1 MEAALS
7 ASKVQVS
14 LFGKSWD
21 LNKICYKSGVPIIEN
36 VMIERMIDK
45 LFPCMIITPLD
56 CFWEGAKLQGGSAYL
71 PGMPDIQWMN
81 LDPVKLMEEL
91 SQFTSLE
98 GFKEML
104 DKAQV
109 GHAYMNRS
117 CLDPMDPDCPL
128 SAPNKD
134 KGESPDIA
142 RRLQGGCH
150 GFSRKFMH
158 WQEELILGGLVK
170 TSQDTLLSAEA
181 LQTMFLLMS
190 PKQLYE
196 HFKDD
201 YEIHDINW
209 NEEKATAILE
219 SWQRK
224 FVEVVHQSIP
234 ANSSQSLHA
243 FSTTTLNDIMK
254 SFSDVSVIR
263 VAGGYLLML
272 AYACVTMLRWDC
284 AKSQGAVG
292 LAGVLLVALSVAA
305 GLGLCSLLGLSFNAA
320 TTQVLPFLALGIG
333 VDDMFLLA
341 HSFTEAGCNIP
352 FKDRTGDCLRRSGT
366 SVALTSINNM
376 IAFFM
381 AALVPIPAL
390 RAFSLQA
397 AIVVVFNFAMVLL
410 IFPAIL
416 SLDLHR
422 REDKR
427 LDVLCCLYSPC
438 SDRVIHLSPH
448 ELSDAAEQPHTPTA
462 ATTHTHQ
469 YAAGSTITTSTQ
481 ITTTVQAFTQCDAA
495 GQHIVTILPPTS
507 QISTSPPSIIL
518 CPTSQAQRLQA
529 AFDADWQA
537 GRITAD
543 SYRNGTED
551 GALAYKLL
559 IQTGSKKEPFNYSQ
573 LTSRRLVDTE
583 GLVPAEVF
591 YIYLTVWVSNDPL
604 GYAASQANF
613 YPHPREW
620 IHDKY
625 DTTGENL
632 RIPAAEPLEFA
643 QFPFYLNGL
652 RQASDFVEA
661 IESVRA
667 ICDEFSRKGVFNYPN
682 GYPFLF
688 WEQYIGLR
696 HWFLLAISVVLACT
710 FLVCAI
716 LLLNPWTA
724 GIIVFILAMMTVELF
739 GIMGLIGIKLS
750 AIPVVILIASVGIG
764 VEFTVHIALGFL
776 TAIGNRNKRSAVA
789 LEHMFAPVV
798 DGAISTLLGVLMLA
812 GSEFDFIMRYF
823 FAVLVILTVLGMLNG
838 LVLLPVLLSM
848 MGPPAE
854 VAAVDNAS
862 RLPTPSPE
870 PPLPPP
876 MTHHGYY
883 TGHHN
888 PRSSRQQAFSESSDS
903 EYYSEMTTTSGIG
916 EEDYKYCDRSAY
928 IASHTN
934 VPPATSHILL
944 EASKNPSFPK
954 LTKKKTTGE
963 SQTTTNQILKHPEI
977 TQVFFKYWALFALI
991 SEGRVH
997 LATVKSVDTV
1007 KSTVMVEWHERNI
1020 CRLFPNQ
1027 QCRKNETK
1035 PAQPM
1040 PFVREAI
1047 KENDERET
1055 RAPPLTVKDRTSQDL
1070 CVRSQAAPEQAR
1082 FTAKPLVKSIFE
1094 GCMATC
1100 FAYGQTGSGK
1110 THTMGGDFTGK
1121 QQNSAKGV
1129 YALAAQDV
1137 FAYLNHRRYA
1147 NLDLSAFVSFFEIY
1161 NGKVYD
1167 LLNKK
1172 SKLRVLEDDR
1182 QQVQVVGLEEVYVTT
1197 EEDVIKMIQT
1207 GSASRTSG
1215 QTSANANSSRSHAIL
1230 QIVLRRNDRATTLH
1244 GKFSLVDLAGNERG
1258 TDVSSN
1264 DRSTLVE
1271 TAEINRSLLALKE
1284 CIRSLGKNS
1293 DHIPFRMSTLTKV
1306 LRDSFIGE
1314 KSRTCMISMVSPGM
1328 ASCEYT
1334 MNTLRYADRVKELNG
1349 HSKASEAAKAE
1360 EPIESSSDEE
1370 SVVHTV
1376 DYDAISQVADLE
1388 EKVYGD
1394 LQRANELVKAM
1405 EQTSYNIEAGLPDLV
1420 DHSQKL
1426 LGRVHLAT
1434 VKSVDTVKSTVMVE
1448 WHERNICRGK
1458 EVLFPYQQRK
1468 KNETK
1473 PAQPM
1478 PFVREAIKENDE
1490 PEKRAPPL
1498 TVKGRRK
1505 SVAPPELNKGSKR
1518 LSCVIKPPEMQTKK
1532 GKFGEAPRPKQKFY
1546 EMIQDFRETMEI
1558 IPLAPS
1564 DLIEPHRICVC
1575 VRKRPLNKQE
1585 INKKE
1590 IDVVS
1595 VPGRGSVLVHEP
1607 KQKVDLT
1614 KYLENQVFHFDYSF
1628 DETATND
1635 LVYKFT
1641 AKPLVKSIFE
1651 GCMATCFAYG
1661 QTGSGKTHTM
1671 GGDFTGKQQNSAKGV
1686 YALAA
1691 QDVFAYLNHR
1701 RYANL
1706 DLSAFV
1712 SFFEIYNGKVYD
1724 LLNKKSK
1731 LRVLEDDRQQ
1741 VQVVGLEEV
1750 YVTTEEDVIK
1760 MIQTGSA
1767 SRTSGQTS
1775 ANANSSRSHAILQ
1788 IVLRRNDRATTL
1800 HGKFSLVDLA
1810 GNERGTDVS
1819 SNDRSTLVETA
1830 EINRSLL
1837 ALKECIRSLG
1847 KNSDHIPFRMSTL
1860 TKVLRDSFIG
1870 EKSRTCMISMVS
1882 PGMASCEYTMN
1893 TLRYADR
1900 VKELNG
1906 HSKASEAAKAQEP
1919 IESSSDEESVVHT
1932 VDYDAISQVADLE
1945 EKVYGEL
1952 QRANELVKAME
1963 QTSYNIEAGLPD
1975 LVDHSQ
1981 KLFGL

>member
-1 MEAALS
+1 MLEKSPLGNIFNSMFCSMFFICPPALKSSDYRKIHKAPLWIRARFQALLFSLGCHIQRHCGKVLFIGLLVFGALSVGLRVAAIETDIEQLWVEAGSRVSTELRYTREKQGEESVFTSQMLIQTPKEEGTNILTQEALLVHMEAALS

-36 VMIERMIDK
+36 VMIER

-56 CFWEGAKLQGGSAYL
+56 FLEY
-71 PGMPDIQWMN
+71 
-81 LDPVKLMEEL
+81 L
-91 SQFTSLE
+91 SQYFFFFSHIKTFHRKSWLS
-98 GFKEML
+98 FCCHYSHL
-104 DKAQV
+104 TCLV

-117 CLDPMDPDCPL
+117 CLDHSDPDCPL
-128 SAPNKD
+128 SAPNKET
-134 KGESPDIA
+134 GESPNIA
-142 RRLQGGCH
+142 QHLQGGCH

-158 WQEELILGGLVK
+158 WQEELILGGRLK
-170 TSQDTLLSAEA
+170 NSQDTLLSAEA

-234 ANSSQSLHA
+234 SNSSQSIHA

-341 HSFTEAGCNIP
+341 HSFTEAGSNIP
-352 FKDRTGDCLRRSGT
+352 FKERTGDCLRRTGT

-427 LDVLCCLYSPC
+427 LDILCCLYSPC

-448 ELSDAAEQPHTPTA
+448 ELSDGGEQPHTPTT
-462 ATTHTHQ
+462 ATAHTHQ
-469 YAAGSTITTSTQ
+469 YAGGSTITTSTQ

-507 QISTSPPSIIL
+507 QISTTITPSPTTTSVPDPYGSQL
-518 CPTSQAQRLQA
+518 FTPTSSSTRDLLAQVEDSKSGKKCVPLPFLHWNLSTFAREKYAPLLLKPKSKAIVVVLFLGLLGLSLYGTTMVHDGLYLTDIVPRDTKEYDFIDAQFKYFSFYNMYLVTMDGFDYARSQRLLIQLHNAFNSVRYVVRDSDSKLPRMWLHYFHDWLRGLQA

-537 GRITAD
+537 GRITTD

-573 LTSRRLVDTE
+573 LTSRRLVDAE
-583 GLVPAEVF
+583 GLIPPEVF

-652 RQASDFVEA
+652 RQAGDFVEA

-696 HWFLLAISVVLACT
+696 HWFLLSISVVLACT

-823 FAVLVILTVLGMLNG
+823 FAVLAILTVLGMLNG

-854 VAAVDNAS
+854 VTPVDNAS

-888 PRSSRQQAFSESSDS
+888 LRSSRQQAFSESSDS

-928 IASHTN
+928 ITSHTSA
-934 VPPATSHILL
+934 PPAASHILL

-954 LTKKKTTGE
+954 LTVVKPFKENAAGAGGRIEPLNDSSHNAQSPLSSQVTCWDGNKREQQQGLHRLRAESSQHLPSDRAHFPGRTCQSGPRLQNSRGPQPNRTKGQSYSNSTSTLPIQQGSTGGPVTMVTATASVTVAVHPTLPGVAYQGYMHEGFDTDSESDCFEADKRTCADKTNFSSCKRDALEIQDLEATQFQTEHQMGKTQGE
-963 SQTTTNQILKHPEI
+963 S
-977 TQVFFKYWALFALI
+977 
-991 SEGRVH
+991 
-997 LATVKSVDTV
+997 
-1007 KSTVMVEWHERNI
+1007 
-1020 CRLFPNQ
+1020 
-1027 QCRKNETK
+1027 
-1035 PAQPM
+1035 
-1040 PFVREAI
+1040 
-1047 KENDERET
+1047 
-1055 RAPPLTVKDRTSQDL
+1055 
-1070 CVRSQAAPEQAR
+1070 
-1082 FTAKPLVKSIFE
+1082 
-1094 GCMATC
+1094 
-1100 FAYGQTGSGK
+1100 
-1110 THTMGGDFTGK
+1110 
-1121 QQNSAKGV
+1121 
-1129 YALAAQDV
+1129 
-1137 FAYLNHRRYA
+1137 
-1147 NLDLSAFVSFFEIY
+1147 
-1161 NGKVYD
+1161 
-1167 LLNKK
+1167 
-1172 SKLRVLEDDR
+1172 
-1182 QQVQVVGLEEVYVTT
+1182 
-1197 EEDVIKMIQT
+1197 
-1207 GSASRTSG
+1207 
-1215 QTSANANSSRSHAIL
+1215 
-1230 QIVLRRNDRATTLH
+1230 
-1244 GKFSLVDLAGNERG
+1244 
-1258 TDVSSN
+1258 
-1264 DRSTLVE
+1264 
-1271 TAEINRSLLALKE
+1271 
-1284 CIRSLGKNS
+1284 
-1293 DHIPFRMSTLTKV
+1293 
-1306 LRDSFIGE
+1306 
-1314 KSRTCMISMVSPGM
+1314 
-1328 ASCEYT
+1328 
-1334 MNTLRYADRVKELNG
+1334 ADWQ
-1349 HSKASEAAKAE
+1349 S
-1360 EPIESSSDEE
+1360 
-1370 SVVHTV
+1370 
-1376 DYDAISQVADLE
+1376 
-1388 EKVYGD
+1388 
-1394 LQRANELVKAM
+1394 
-1405 EQTSYNIEAGLPDLV
+1405 
-1420 DHSQKL
+1420 
-1426 LGRVHLAT
+1426 
-1434 VKSVDTVKSTVMVE
+1434 
-1448 WHERNICRGK
+1448 
-1458 EVLFPYQQRK
+1458 
-1468 KNETK
+1468 
-1473 PAQPM
+1473 
-1478 PFVREAIKENDE
+1478 
-1490 PEKRAPPL
+1490 
-1498 TVKGRRK
+1498 
-1505 SVAPPELNKGSKR
+1505 
-1518 LSCVIKPPEMQTKK
+1518 
-1532 GKFGEAPRPKQKFY
+1532 
-1546 EMIQDFRETMEI
+1546 
-1558 IPLAPS
+1558 
-1564 DLIEPHRICVC
+1564 
-1575 VRKRPLNKQE
+1575 
-1585 INKKE
+1585 
-1590 IDVVS
+1590 
-1595 VPGRGSVLVHEP
+1595 
-1607 KQKVDLT
+1607 
-1614 KYLENQVFHFDYSF
+1614 
-1628 DETATND
+1628 
-1635 LVYKFT
+1635 
-1641 AKPLVKSIFE
+1641 
-1651 GCMATCFAYG
+1651 
-1661 QTGSGKTHTM
+1661 
-1671 GGDFTGKQQNSAKGV
+1671 
-1686 YALAA
+1686 
-1691 QDVFAYLNHR
+1691 
-1701 RYANL
+1701 
-1706 DLSAFV
+1706 
-1712 SFFEIYNGKVYD
+1712 
-1724 LLNKKSK
+1724 
-1731 LRVLEDDRQQ
+1731 
-1741 VQVVGLEEV
+1741 
-1750 YVTTEEDVIK
+1750 
-1760 MIQTGSA
+1760 
-1767 SRTSGQTS
+1767 
-1775 ANANSSRSHAILQ
+1775 
-1788 IVLRRNDRATTL
+1788 
-1800 HGKFSLVDLA
+1800 
-1810 GNERGTDVS
+1810 
-1819 SNDRSTLVETA
+1819 
-1830 EINRSLL
+1830 
-1837 ALKECIRSLG
+1837 
-1847 KNSDHIPFRMSTL
+1847 
-1860 TKVLRDSFIG
+1860 
-1870 EKSRTCMISMVS
+1870 
-1882 PGMASCEYTMN
+1882 
-1893 TLRYADR
+1893 
-1900 VKELNG
+1900 
-1906 HSKASEAAKAQEP
+1906 
-1919 IESSSDEESVVHT
+1919 
-1932 VDYDAISQVADLE
+1932 
-1945 EKVYGEL
+1945 
-1952 QRANELVKAME
+1952 
-1963 QTSYNIEAGLPD
+1963 
-1975 LVDHSQ
+1975 
-1981 KLFGL
+1981 

>member
-1 MEAALS
+1 MASDRGVPGAGVFGDLPPSYTRSQPPANPDHLRRPSYCHAAFALKQISKGKAVGQKAPLWIRARFQAFLFSLGCHIQRHCGKVLFIGLLVFGALSVGLRVAAIETNIEQLWVEAGSRVSTELRYTKEKQGEESVFTSQMLIQTPKEEGTNILTQEALLVHMEAALS

-104 DKAQV
+104 EKAQV
-109 GHAYMNRS
+109 GHAYMNRP
-117 CLDPMDPDCPL
+117 CLDPSDPDCPL
-128 SAPNKD
+128 SAPNKEQ
-134 KGESPDIA
+134 GESPDIA
-142 RRLQGGCH
+142 GRLQGGCH

-158 WQEELILGGLVK
+158 WQEELILGGRVK
-170 TSQDTLLSAEA
+170 DSQEALLSAEA

-209 NEEKATAILE
+209 NEDKATAILE

-234 ANSSQSLHA
+234 TNSSQSIHA

-341 HSFTEAGCNIP
+341 HSFTETGRNIP
-352 FKDRTGDCLRRSGT
+352 FKERTGDCLRRTGT
-366 SVALTSINNM
+366 SVALTSLNNM

-427 LDVLCCLYSPC
+427 LDILCCLYSPC
-438 SDRVIHLSPH
+438 ADRVIHLSPH
-448 ELSDAAEQPHTPTA
+448 ELSDGGEQQQNQPQTPTA
-462 ATTHTHQ
+462 TTAHAHQFATT
-469 YAAGSTITTSTQ
+469 GSTITTSTQ

-507 QISTSPPSIIL
+507 QISTSPPSIIV
-518 CPTSQAQRLQA
+518 CPTSPAQAISPSPTPASVPDPYGSQLFTPTSSSTRDLLAQVEDSKSGKKCVPLPFLHWNLSTFAREKYAPLLLKPKSKAVVVVLFLGLLGLSLYGTTMVHDGLYLTDIVPRDTKEYDFIDAQFKYFSFYNMYLVTMDGFDYARSQRLLIQLHNAFNTVKFVVRDSDNKLPRMWLHYFQDWLRGLQA

-559 IQTGSKKEPFNYSQ
+559 IQTGSKKESFNYSQ
-573 LTSRRLVDTE
+573 LTSRRLVDAE
-583 GLVPAEVF
+583 GLIPPEVF

-661 IESVRA
+661 IESVRS
-667 ICDEFSRKGVFNYPN
+667 ICDEFARKGVLNYPN

-696 HWFLLAISVVLACT
+696 HWFLLSISVVLACT

-823 FAVLVILTVLGMLNG
+823 FAVLAILTVLGMLNG

-854 VAAVDNAS
+854 VTPVDS
-862 RLPTPSPE
+862 SSCLPTPSPE

-876 MTHHGYY
+876 MTHHSYY
-883 TGHHN
+883 TGQHN
-888 PRSSRQQAFSESSDS
+888 SRASRQQAFSESSDS
-903 EYYSEMTTTSGIG
+903 EYYSELTTTSGIG
-916 EEDYKYCDRSAY
+916 EEDFKYCDRSVY
-928 IASHTN
+928 LTTHTSNPPSH
-934 VPPATSHILL
+934 VLL
-944 EASKNPSFPK
+944 EASKNPTFPK
-954 LTKKKTTGE
+954 LTVVKPFRE
-963 SQTTTNQILKHPEI
+963 SATAPGGRIEPSNESSHNAQSPLGS
-977 TQVFFKYWALFALI
+977 QVSCWDGNKREQQKGPQRLQAQA
-991 SEGRVH
+991 GQH
-997 LATVKSVDTV
+997 LPSDRA
-1007 KSTVMVEWHERNI
+1007 H
-1020 CRLFPNQ
+1020 FPG
-1027 QCRKNETK
+1027 
-1035 PAQPM
+1035 
-1040 PFVREAI
+1040 
-1047 KENDERET
+1047 
-1055 RAPPLTVKDRTSQDL
+1055 RTSQSGPRLQNGRGPQSNRTKGPSYSHSSSGAPLHQGSAGGPVTMVTATASVTVAVHPTLPGAAYQGYMHEGFDTDSESDCFEAANRTCGDKTNFSSCKRDSLELQDL
-1070 CVRSQAAPEQAR
+1070 ETTQSQTEYQ
-1082 FTAKPLVKSIFE
+1082 L
-1094 GCMATC
+1094 
-1100 FAYGQTGSGK
+1100 GK
-1110 THTMGGDFTGK
+1110 TQGGLRI
-1121 QQNSAKGV
+1121 QA
-1129 YALAAQDV
+1129 
-1137 FAYLNHRRYA
+1137 
-1147 NLDLSAFVSFFEIY
+1147 
-1161 NGKVYD
+1161 
-1167 LLNKK
+1167 
-1172 SKLRVLEDDR
+1172 SKD
-1182 QQVQVVGLEEVYVTT
+1182 
-1197 EEDVIKMIQT
+1197 
-1207 GSASRTSG
+1207 
-1215 QTSANANSSRSHAIL
+1215 
-1230 QIVLRRNDRATTLH
+1230 
-1244 GKFSLVDLAGNERG
+1244 
-1258 TDVSSN
+1258 
-1264 DRSTLVE
+1264 
-1271 TAEINRSLLALKE
+1271 
-1284 CIRSLGKNS
+1284 C
-1293 DHIPFRMSTLTKV
+1293 
-1306 LRDSFIGE
+1306 
-1314 KSRTCMISMVSPGM
+1314 
-1328 ASCEYT
+1328 
-1334 MNTLRYADRVKELNG
+1334 
-1349 HSKASEAAKAE
+1349 
-1360 EPIESSSDEE
+1360 
-1370 SVVHTV
+1370 
-1376 DYDAISQVADLE
+1376 
-1388 EKVYGD
+1388 
-1394 LQRANELVKAM
+1394 
-1405 EQTSYNIEAGLPDLV
+1405 
-1420 DHSQKL
+1420 
-1426 LGRVHLAT
+1426 
-1434 VKSVDTVKSTVMVE
+1434 
-1448 WHERNICRGK
+1448 
-1458 EVLFPYQQRK
+1458 
-1468 KNETK
+1468 
-1473 PAQPM
+1473 
-1478 PFVREAIKENDE
+1478 
-1490 PEKRAPPL
+1490 
-1498 TVKGRRK
+1498 
-1505 SVAPPELNKGSKR
+1505 
-1518 LSCVIKPPEMQTKK
+1518 
-1532 GKFGEAPRPKQKFY
+1532 
-1546 EMIQDFRETMEI
+1546 
-1558 IPLAPS
+1558 
-1564 DLIEPHRICVC
+1564 
-1575 VRKRPLNKQE
+1575 
-1585 INKKE
+1585 
-1590 IDVVS
+1590 
-1595 VPGRGSVLVHEP
+1595 
-1607 KQKVDLT
+1607 
-1614 KYLENQVFHFDYSF
+1614 
-1628 DETATND
+1628 
-1635 LVYKFT
+1635 
-1641 AKPLVKSIFE
+1641 
-1651 GCMATCFAYG
+1651 
-1661 QTGSGKTHTM
+1661 
-1671 GGDFTGKQQNSAKGV
+1671 
-1686 YALAA
+1686 
-1691 QDVFAYLNHR
+1691 
-1701 RYANL
+1701 
-1706 DLSAFV
+1706 
-1712 SFFEIYNGKVYD
+1712 
-1724 LLNKKSK
+1724 
-1731 LRVLEDDRQQ
+1731 
-1741 VQVVGLEEV
+1741 
-1750 YVTTEEDVIK
+1750 
-1760 MIQTGSA
+1760 
-1767 SRTSGQTS
+1767 
-1775 ANANSSRSHAILQ
+1775 
-1788 IVLRRNDRATTL
+1788 
-1800 HGKFSLVDLA
+1800 
-1810 GNERGTDVS
+1810 
-1819 SNDRSTLVETA
+1819 
-1830 EINRSLL
+1830 
-1837 ALKECIRSLG
+1837 
-1847 KNSDHIPFRMSTL
+1847 
-1860 TKVLRDSFIG
+1860 
-1870 EKSRTCMISMVS
+1870 
-1882 PGMASCEYTMN
+1882 
-1893 TLRYADR
+1893 
-1900 VKELNG
+1900 
-1906 HSKASEAAKAQEP
+1906 
-1919 IESSSDEESVVHT
+1919 
-1932 VDYDAISQVADLE
+1932 
-1945 EKVYGEL
+1945 
-1952 QRANELVKAME
+1952 
-1963 QTSYNIEAGLPD
+1963 
-1975 LVDHSQ
+1975 
-1981 KLFGL
+1981 

>member
-1 MEAALS
+1 MASDRGVPRAGVFGDLPPSYTRSQPPTNPDVLRRPSYCHAAFALKQISKGKAVGQKAPLWIRARFQALLFSLGCHIQRHCGKVLFIGLLVFGALSVGLRVAAIETDIEQLWVEAGSRVSHELRYTREKQGEESVFTSQMLIQTPKEEGTNILTQEALLVHMEAALS

-109 GHAYMNRS
+109 GHAYMNRP
-117 CLDPMDPDCPL
+117 CLDPSDPDCPL
-128 SAPNKD
+128 SAPNKEH
-134 KGESPDIA
+134 GESPDIA
-142 RRLQGGCH
+142 GHLQGGCH

-158 WQEELILGGLVK
+158 WQEELILGGRVK
-170 TSQDTLLSAEA
+170 NSQETLLSAEA

-209 NEEKATAILE
+209 NEDKATAILE

-234 ANSSQSLHA
+234 TNSSQSIHG

-341 HSFTEAGCNIP
+341 HSFTEAGTNIA
-352 FKDRTGDCLRRSGT
+352 FKDRTGDCLRRTGT

-397 AIVVVFNFAMVLL
+397 AVVVVFNFAMVLL

-438 SDRVIHLSPH
+438 ADRVIHLSPH
-448 ELSDAAEQPHTPTA
+448 ELSDGGEQPQTPTA
-462 ATTHTHQ
+462 STTTTHAHQ

-507 QISTSPPSIIL
+507 QISTSPPSIIV
-518 CPTSQAQRLQA
+518 CPTSQPQAATPTPTSTSVPDPYGSQLFTPTSSSTRDLLAQLEDSKTGKKCVPLPFLHWNLASFARDKYAPLLLKPKSKAVVVVLFLGLLGLSLYGTTMVHDGLYLTDIVPRDTKEYDFINAQFKYFSFYNMYLVTMDGFDYARSQRLLVQLHNAFNSVRCVVRDSDSKLPRMWLHYFQDWLRGLQA

-537 GRITAD
+537 GRITAE

-573 LTSRRLVDTE
+573 LTSRRLVDAE
-583 GLVPAEVF
+583 GLIPPEVF

-661 IESVRA
+661 IESVRT
-667 ICDEFSRKGVFNYPN
+667 ICDEFGRKGVFNYPN

-710 FLVCAI
+710 FLVCAM

-776 TAIGNRNKRSAVA
+776 TAIGSRNKRSAVA

-823 FAVLVILTVLGMLNG
+823 FAVLAILTVLGMLNG
-838 LVLLPVLLSM
+838 LVLLPVLLSF

-854 VAAVDNAS
+854 VTPVDNAS

-888 PRSSRQQAFSESSDS
+888 PRAAQQQAFSESSDS
-903 EYYSEMTTTSGIG
+903 EYYSEMTSTSGIG
-916 EEDYKYCDRSAY
+916 EEDYKYCDRSPY
-928 IASHTN
+928 IASHTS
-934 VPPATSHILL
+934 VPNTTSHILL

-954 LTKKKTTGE
+954 LTVVKPFTENGRKERSSE
-963 SQTTTNQILKHPEI
+963 SSP
-977 TQVFFKYWALFALI
+977 
-991 SEGRVH
+991 
-997 LATVKSVDTV
+997 
-1007 KSTVMVEWHERNI
+1007 
-1020 CRLFPNQ
+1020 
-1027 QCRKNETK
+1027 
-1035 PAQPM
+1035 
-1040 PFVREAI
+1040 
-1047 KENDERET
+1047 
-1055 RAPPLTVKDRTSQDL
+1055 
-1070 CVRSQAAPEQAR
+1070 
-1082 FTAKPLVKSIFE
+1082 
-1094 GCMATC
+1094 
-1100 FAYGQTGSGK
+1100 
-1110 THTMGGDFTGK
+1110 
-1121 QQNSAKGV
+1121 
-1129 YALAAQDV
+1129 
-1137 FAYLNHRRYA
+1137 
-1147 NLDLSAFVSFFEIY
+1147 
-1161 NGKVYD
+1161 
-1167 LLNKK
+1167 
-1172 SKLRVLEDDR
+1172 
-1182 QQVQVVGLEEVYVTT
+1182 
-1197 EEDVIKMIQT
+1197 
-1207 GSASRTSG
+1207 SG
-1215 QTSANANSSRSHAIL
+1215 QP
-1230 QIVLRRNDRATTLH
+1230 
-1244 GKFSLVDLAGNERG
+1244 SL
-1258 TDVSSN
+1258 S
-1264 DRSTLVE
+1264 
-1271 TAEINRSLLALKE
+1271 
-1284 CIRSLGKNS
+1284 
-1293 DHIPFRMSTLTKV
+1293 
-1306 LRDSFIGE
+1306 
-1314 KSRTCMISMVSPGM
+1314 
-1328 ASCEYT
+1328 
-1334 MNTLRYADRVKELNG
+1334 
-1349 HSKASEAAKAE
+1349 
-1360 EPIESSSDEE
+1360 
-1370 SVVHTV
+1370 
-1376 DYDAISQVADLE
+1376 SQVSCWD
-1388 EKVYGD
+1388 
-1394 LQRANELVKAM
+1394 
-1405 EQTSYNIEAGLPDLV
+1405 
-1420 DHSQKL
+1420 
-1426 LGRVHLAT
+1426 
-1434 VKSVDTVKSTVMVE
+1434 
-1448 WHERNICRGK
+1448 
-1458 EVLFPYQQRK
+1458 
-1468 KNETK
+1468 
-1473 PAQPM
+1473 
-1478 PFVREAIKENDE
+1478 
-1490 PEKRAPPL
+1490 
-1498 TVKGRRK
+1498 
-1505 SVAPPELNKGSKR
+1505 GSKR
-1518 LSCVIKPPEMQTKK
+1518 EQQQGFQRLRAQP
-1532 GKFGEAPRPKQKFY
+1532 GH
-1546 EMIQDFRETMEI
+1546 
-1558 IPLAPS
+1558 PLPS
-1564 DLIEPHRICVC
+1564 NRAHF
-1575 VRKRPLNKQE
+1575 
-1585 INKKE
+1585 
-1590 IDVVS
+1590 
-1595 VPGRGSVLVHEP
+1595 PGRTCQSGPRLQAGTGPQPSRTKGSS
-1607 KQKVDLT
+1607 
-1614 KYLENQVFHFDYSF
+1614 YSSSNSGLPMQQGSNGGPVTMV
-1628 DETATND
+1628 TATASVTVAVHPSLPGAAYQGYMHEGFD
-1635 LVYKFT
+1635 TDSESDCFEV
-1641 AKPLVKSIFE
+1641 AKRTCGDKTNLSS
-1651 GCMATCFAYG
+1651 CMKDSLELQDVEAA
-1661 QTGSGKTHTM
+1661 QTEHQLSKTH
-1671 GGDFTGKQQNSAKGV
+1671 GG
-1686 YALAA
+1686 
-1691 QDVFAYLNHR
+1691 
-1701 RYANL
+1701 
-1706 DLSAFV
+1706 
-1712 SFFEIYNGKVYD
+1712 
-1724 LLNKKSK
+1724 
-1731 LRVLEDDRQQ
+1731 LR
-1741 VQVVGLEEV
+1741 
-1750 YVTTEEDVIK
+1750 
-1760 MIQTGSA
+1760 IQ
-1767 SRTSGQTS
+1767 
-1775 ANANSSRSHAILQ
+1775 
-1788 IVLRRNDRATTL
+1788 
-1800 HGKFSLVDLA
+1800 
-1810 GNERGTDVS
+1810 
-1819 SNDRSTLVETA
+1819 
-1830 EINRSLL
+1830 
-1837 ALKECIRSLG
+1837 
-1847 KNSDHIPFRMSTL
+1847 
-1860 TKVLRDSFIG
+1860 
-1870 EKSRTCMISMVS
+1870 
-1882 PGMASCEYTMN
+1882 
-1893 TLRYADR
+1893 
-1900 VKELNG
+1900 
-1906 HSKASEAAKAQEP
+1906 AAK
-1919 IESSSDEESVVHT
+1919 DC
-1932 VDYDAISQVADLE
+1932 
-1945 EKVYGEL
+1945 
-1952 QRANELVKAME
+1952 
-1963 QTSYNIEAGLPD
+1963 
-1975 LVDHSQ
+1975 
-1981 KLFGL
+1981 

>member
-1 MEAALS
+1 PFLTLSLKAPLWIRARFQALLFSLGCHIQRHCGKVLFIGLLVFGALSVGLRVAAIETDIEQLWVEAGSRVSQELRYTREKQGEESVFTSQMLIQTPKEEGTNILTQDALLVHMEAALS

-36 VMIERMIDK
+36 VMIER

-56 CFWEGAKLQGGSAYL
+56 CSAYL

-109 GHAYMNRS
+109 GHAYMNRP
-117 CLDPMDPDCPL
+117 CLDPSDLDCPL

-134 KGESPDIA
+134 PDIA
-142 RRLQGGCH
+142 GRLQGGCH

-158 WQEELILGGLVK
+158 WQEELILGGRVK
-170 TSQDTLLSAEA
+170 NSQDALLSAEA

-234 ANSSQSLHA
+234 TNSTQSIHA

-263 VAGGYLLML
+263 VAGGYLLM
-272 AYACVTMLRWDC
+272 
-284 AKSQGAVG
+284 
-292 LAGVLLVALSVAA
+292 
-305 GLGLCSLLGLSFNAA
+305 
-320 TTQVLPFLALGIG
+320 VLPFLALGIG

-341 HSFTEAGCNIP
+341 HSFTEAESNIP
-352 FKDRTGDCLRRSGT
+352 FKERTGDCLRRTGT

-448 ELSDAAEQPHTPTA
+448 ELSDAGEQSHTPTTPRA
-462 ATTHTHQ
+462 HTHQ
-469 YAAGSTITTSTQ
+469 YTTGSTITTSTQ

-507 QISTSPPSIIL
+507 QISTNPYGSQL
-518 CPTSQAQRLQA
+518 FTPTSSSTRDLLAQVEDSKSGKKCVPLPFLHWNLSSFAREKYAPLLLKPKSKAIVVVLFLGLLGLSLYGTTMVHDGLYLTDIVPRDTKEYDFIDAQFKYFSFYNMYLVTMDRFDYARSQRLLIQLHNAFNSVRYVVRDSDNKLPRMWLHYFQDWLRGLQA

-537 GRITAD
+537 SRITSD

-573 LTSRRLVDTE
+573 LLSRRLVDAE
-583 GLVPAEVF
+583 GLIPPEVF

-696 HWFLLAISVVLACT
+696 HWFLLSISVVLACT

-823 FAVLVILTVLGMLNG
+823 FAVLAILTVLGMLNG

-854 VAAVDNAS
+854 VTPVDNAS

-888 PRSSRQQAFSESSDS
+888 PRSSHPQAFSESSDS

-916 EEDYKYCDRSAY
+916 EEDYKYCDRSTY
-928 IASHTN
+928 IASHTS

-954 LTKKKTTGE
+954 LTVRYMSTHEPSHHPQSTLS
-963 SQTTTNQILKHPEI
+963 SQVTCWDGNKQEPGLQRLQAPSSQHLP
-977 TQVFFKYWALFALI
+977 
-991 SEGRVH
+991 SDRVH
-997 LATVKSVDTV
+997 FSG
-1007 KSTVMVEWHERNI
+1007 
-1020 CRLFPNQ
+1020 
-1027 QCRKNETK
+1027 
-1035 PAQPM
+1035 
-1040 PFVREAI
+1040 
-1047 KENDERET
+1047 
-1055 RAPPLTVKDRTSQDL
+1055 RTSQSGPRL
-1070 CVRSQAAPEQAR
+1070 QNSRGPQPNRTKGHSYSNSNSALPSQQGSNGGPVTMVTATASVTVAVHPTLPGAAYQGYMHEG
-1082 FTAKPLVKSIFE
+1082 FDTDSESDCFE
-1094 GCMATC
+1094 ATKRTYSDKTNFSSC
-1100 FAYGQTGSGK
+1100 KRDSLELQDIEATQSQTEHQHGK
-1110 THTMGGDFTGK
+1110 TQGE
-1121 QQNSAKGV
+1121 SAK
-1129 YALAAQDV
+1129 Q
-1137 FAYLNHRRYA
+1137 
-1147 NLDLSAFVSFFEIY
+1147 
-1161 NGKVYD
+1161 
-1167 LLNKK
+1167 
-1172 SKLRVLEDDR
+1172 
-1182 QQVQVVGLEEVYVTT
+1182 
-1197 EEDVIKMIQT
+1197 
-1207 GSASRTSG
+1207 
-1215 QTSANANSSRSHAIL
+1215 
-1230 QIVLRRNDRATTLH
+1230 
-1244 GKFSLVDLAGNERG
+1244 
-1258 TDVSSN
+1258 
-1264 DRSTLVE
+1264 
-1271 TAEINRSLLALKE
+1271 
-1284 CIRSLGKNS
+1284 
-1293 DHIPFRMSTLTKV
+1293 
-1306 LRDSFIGE
+1306 
-1314 KSRTCMISMVSPGM
+1314 
-1328 ASCEYT
+1328 
-1334 MNTLRYADRVKELNG
+1334 
-1349 HSKASEAAKAE
+1349 
-1360 EPIESSSDEE
+1360 
-1370 SVVHTV
+1370 SV
-1376 DYDAISQVADLE
+1376 
-1388 EKVYGD
+1388 
-1394 LQRANELVKAM
+1394 
-1405 EQTSYNIEAGLPDLV
+1405 
-1420 DHSQKL
+1420 
-1426 LGRVHLAT
+1426 T
-1434 VKSVDTVKSTVMVE
+1434 VK
-1448 WHERNICRGK
+1448 
-1458 EVLFPYQQRK
+1458 
-1468 KNETK
+1468 
-1473 PAQPM
+1473 
-1478 PFVREAIKENDE
+1478 
-1490 PEKRAPPL
+1490 
-1498 TVKGRRK
+1498 
-1505 SVAPPELNKGSKR
+1505 
-1518 LSCVIKPPEMQTKK
+1518 
-1532 GKFGEAPRPKQKFY
+1532 
-1546 EMIQDFRETMEI
+1546 
-1558 IPLAPS
+1558 
-1564 DLIEPHRICVC
+1564 
-1575 VRKRPLNKQE
+1575 
-1585 INKKE
+1585 
-1590 IDVVS
+1590 
-1595 VPGRGSVLVHEP
+1595 
-1607 KQKVDLT
+1607 
-1614 KYLENQVFHFDYSF
+1614 
-1628 DETATND
+1628 
-1635 LVYKFT
+1635 
-1641 AKPLVKSIFE
+1641 
-1651 GCMATCFAYG
+1651 
-1661 QTGSGKTHTM
+1661 
-1671 GGDFTGKQQNSAKGV
+1671 
-1686 YALAA
+1686 
-1691 QDVFAYLNHR
+1691 
-1701 RYANL
+1701 
-1706 DLSAFV
+1706 
-1712 SFFEIYNGKVYD
+1712 
-1724 LLNKKSK
+1724 
-1731 LRVLEDDRQQ
+1731 RQ
-1741 VQVVGLEEV
+1741 
-1750 YVTTEEDVIK
+1750 
-1760 MIQTGSA
+1760 
-1767 SRTSGQTS
+1767 
-1775 ANANSSRSHAILQ
+1775 
-1788 IVLRRNDRATTL
+1788 
-1800 HGKFSLVDLA
+1800 
-1810 GNERGTDVS
+1810 
-1819 SNDRSTLVETA
+1819 
-1830 EINRSLL
+1830 
-1837 ALKECIRSLG
+1837 
-1847 KNSDHIPFRMSTL
+1847 
-1860 TKVLRDSFIG
+1860 
-1870 EKSRTCMISMVS
+1870 
-1882 PGMASCEYTMN
+1882 
-1893 TLRYADR
+1893 
-1900 VKELNG
+1900 
-1906 HSKASEAAKAQEP
+1906 
-1919 IESSSDEESVVHT
+1919 
-1932 VDYDAISQVADLE
+1932 
-1945 EKVYGEL
+1945 
-1952 QRANELVKAME
+1952 
-1963 QTSYNIEAGLPD
+1963 
-1975 LVDHSQ
+1975 
-1981 KLFGL
+1981 

>member
-1 MEAALS
+1 FSPSLLLRIQGKAVGQKAPLWIRARFQALLFSLGCHIQRHCGKVLFIGLLLFGALSVGLRVAAIETDIEQLWVEAGSRVSTELRYTREKQGEESVFTSQMLIQTPKEEGTNILSQEALLVHMEAALS

-109 GHAYMNRS
+109 GHAYMNRP
-117 CLDPMDPDCPL
+117 CLDPSDPDCPL

-134 KGESPDIA
+134 PDIA
-142 RRLQGGCH
+142 GRLQGGCH

-158 WQEELILGGLVK
+158 WQEELILGGRVK
-170 TSQDTLLSAEA
+170 NSQDTLLSAEA

-224 FVEVVHQSIP
+224 FVEVVHQSVP
-234 ANSSQSLHA
+234 DNSSQSIHA

-341 HSFTEAGCNIP
+341 HSFTEAGSNIP
-352 FKDRTGDCLRRSGT
+352 FKERTGDCLRRTGT

-427 LDVLCCLYSPC
+427 LDILCCLYSPC

-448 ELSDAAEQPHTPTA
+448 ELSDAGEQPHT
-462 ATTHTHQ
+462 
-469 YAAGSTITTSTQ
+469 TQ

-507 QISTSPPSIIL
+507 QISTTITPSPTTTSVPDPYGSQL
-518 CPTSQAQRLQA
+518 FTPTSSSTRDLLAQVEDSKSGKKCVPLPFLHWNLSSFAREKYAPLLLKPKSKAIVVVLFLGLLGLSLYGTTMVHDGLYLTDIVPRDTKEYDFIDAQFKYFSFYNMYLVTMDGFDYARSQRLLIQLHNA
-529 AFDADWQA
+529 FNSVKYVVRDSDNKLPRMWLHYFQDWLRGLQSAFDADWQA
-537 GRITAD
+537 GRITSD

-573 LTSRRLVDTE
+573 LTSRRLVDAE
-583 GLVPAEVF
+583 GLIPPEVF

-652 RQASDFVEA
+652 RQAGDFVEA

-667 ICDEFSRKGVFNYPN
+667 VCDEFSRKGVFNYPN

-776 TAIGNRNKRSAVA
+776 SAIGNRNKRSAVA

-823 FAVLVILTVLGMLNG
+823 FAVLAILTVLGMLNG

-854 VAAVDNAS
+854 VTPVDNSS

-876 MTHHGYY
+876 MTHH
-883 TGHHN
+883 
-888 PRSSRQQAFSESSDS
+888 ESSDS

-928 IASHTN
+928 IASHTS

-954 LTKKKTTGE
+954 LTV
-963 SQTTTNQILKHPEI
+963 SCTTTQTRYEPLIHVQI
-977 TQVFFKYWALFALI
+977 FFKCMCF
-991 SEGRVH
+991 SESKQH
-997 LATVKSVDTV
+997 FFC
-1007 KSTVMVEWHERNI
+1007 
-1020 CRLFPNQ
+1020 CR
-1027 QCRKNETK
+1027 
-1035 PAQPM
+1035 
-1040 PFVREAI
+1040 
-1047 KENDERET
+1047 
-1055 RAPPLTVKDRTSQDL
+1055 
-1070 CVRSQAAPEQAR
+1070 
-1082 FTAKPLVKSIFE
+1082 
-1094 GCMATC
+1094 
-1100 FAYGQTGSGK
+1100 
-1110 THTMGGDFTGK
+1110 
-1121 QQNSAKGV
+1121 
-1129 YALAAQDV
+1129 
-1137 FAYLNHRRYA
+1137 
-1147 NLDLSAFVSFFEIY
+1147 
-1161 NGKVYD
+1161 
-1167 LLNKK
+1167 
-1172 SKLRVLEDDR
+1172 
-1182 QQVQVVGLEEVYVTT
+1182 
-1197 EEDVIKMIQT
+1197 
-1207 GSASRTSG
+1207 
-1215 QTSANANSSRSHAIL
+1215 
-1230 QIVLRRNDRATTLH
+1230 
-1244 GKFSLVDLAGNERG
+1244 
-1258 TDVSSN
+1258 
-1264 DRSTLVE
+1264 
-1271 TAEINRSLLALKE
+1271 
-1284 CIRSLGKNS
+1284 
-1293 DHIPFRMSTLTKV
+1293 
-1306 LRDSFIGE
+1306 
-1314 KSRTCMISMVSPGM
+1314 
-1328 ASCEYT
+1328 
-1334 MNTLRYADRVKELNG
+1334 
-1349 HSKASEAAKAE
+1349 
-1360 EPIESSSDEE
+1360 
-1370 SVVHTV
+1370 
-1376 DYDAISQVADLE
+1376 
-1388 EKVYGD
+1388 
-1394 LQRANELVKAM
+1394 
-1405 EQTSYNIEAGLPDLV
+1405 
-1420 DHSQKL
+1420 
-1426 LGRVHLAT
+1426 
-1434 VKSVDTVKSTVMVE
+1434 
-1448 WHERNICRGK
+1448 W
-1458 EVLFPYQQRK
+1458 
-1468 KNETK
+1468 
-1473 PAQPM
+1473 
-1478 PFVREAIKENDE
+1478 
-1490 PEKRAPPL
+1490 
-1498 TVKGRRK
+1498 
-1505 SVAPPELNKGSKR
+1505 
-1518 LSCVIKPPEMQTKK
+1518 
-1532 GKFGEAPRPKQKFY
+1532 
-1546 EMIQDFRETMEI
+1546 
-1558 IPLAPS
+1558 
-1564 DLIEPHRICVC
+1564 
-1575 VRKRPLNKQE
+1575 
-1585 INKKE
+1585 
-1590 IDVVS
+1590 
-1595 VPGRGSVLVHEP
+1595 
-1607 KQKVDLT
+1607 
-1614 KYLENQVFHFDYSF
+1614 
-1628 DETATND
+1628 
-1635 LVYKFT
+1635 
-1641 AKPLVKSIFE
+1641 
-1651 GCMATCFAYG
+1651 
-1661 QTGSGKTHTM
+1661 
-1671 GGDFTGKQQNSAKGV
+1671 
-1686 YALAA
+1686 
-1691 QDVFAYLNHR
+1691 
-1701 RYANL
+1701 
-1706 DLSAFV
+1706 
-1712 SFFEIYNGKVYD
+1712 
-1724 LLNKKSK
+1724 
-1731 LRVLEDDRQQ
+1731 
-1741 VQVVGLEEV
+1741 
-1750 YVTTEEDVIK
+1750 
-1760 MIQTGSA
+1760 
-1767 SRTSGQTS
+1767 
-1775 ANANSSRSHAILQ
+1775 
-1788 IVLRRNDRATTL
+1788 
-1800 HGKFSLVDLA
+1800 
-1810 GNERGTDVS
+1810 
-1819 SNDRSTLVETA
+1819 
-1830 EINRSLL
+1830 
-1837 ALKECIRSLG
+1837 
-1847 KNSDHIPFRMSTL
+1847 
-1860 TKVLRDSFIG
+1860 
-1870 EKSRTCMISMVS
+1870 
-1882 PGMASCEYTMN
+1882 
-1893 TLRYADR
+1893 
-1900 VKELNG
+1900 
-1906 HSKASEAAKAQEP
+1906 
-1919 IESSSDEESVVHT
+1919 
-1932 VDYDAISQVADLE
+1932 
-1945 EKVYGEL
+1945 
-1952 QRANELVKAME
+1952 
-1963 QTSYNIEAGLPD
+1963 
-1975 LVDHSQ
+1975 
-1981 KLFGL
+1981 

>member
-1 MEAALS
+1 MASDRGVPGAGVFGDLPPSYTRSQPPANPDLLRRPSQKAPLWIRARFQALLFSLGCHIQRHCGKVLFIGLLVFGALSVGLRVAAIETDIEQLWVEAGSRVSTELRYTREKQGEESVFTSQMLIQTPKEEGTNILTQEALLVHMEAALS

-21 LNKICYKSGVPIIEN
+21 LNKICYKSGLPIIEN
-36 VMIERMIDK
+36 IMIERMIDK

-117 CLDPMDPDCPL
+117 CLDPSDPDCPL
-128 SAPNKD
+128 SAPNKE

-142 RRLQGGCH
+142 RHLQGGCH

-158 WQEELILGGLVK
+158 WQEELILGGRVK
-170 TSQDTLLSAEA
+170 NGQDTLLSAEA

-224 FVEVVHQSIP
+224 FVESIP
-234 ANSSQSLHA
+234 ANSSQSIHA

-292 LAGVLLVALSVAA
+292 LAGVLLVAGHFILYILFVY
-305 GLGLCSLLGLSFNAA
+305 LF
-320 TTQVLPFLALGIG
+320 FGIG

-341 HSFTEAGCNIP
+341 HSFTEAGSNIP
-352 FKDRTGDCLRRSGT
+352 FKERTGDCLRRTGT

-448 ELSDAAEQPHTPTA
+448 ELSDAGEQP
-462 ATTHTHQ
+462 
-469 YAAGSTITTSTQ
+469 TQ

-507 QISTSPPSIIL
+507 QISTMPDPYGSQL
-518 CPTSQAQRLQA
+518 FTPTSSSTRDLLAQVEDSRSGKKCVPLPFLHWNLSSFAREKYAPLLLKPKSKAIVVVLFLGLLGLSLYGTTMVHDGLYLTDIVPRDTKEYDFIDAQFKYFSFYNMYLVTMDGFDYARSQRLLIQLHNAFNSVRYVVRDSDNKLPRMWLHYFHDWLRGLQA

-573 LTSRRLVDTE
+573 LTSRRLVDAD
-583 GLVPAEVF
+583 GLIPPEVF

-696 HWFLLAISVVLACT
+696 HWFLLSISVVLACT

-823 FAVLVILTVLGMLNG
+823 FAVLAILTVLGMLNG

-854 VAAVDNAS
+854 VTPVDNAS
-862 RLPTPSPE
+862 RLPTTSA
-870 PPLPPP
+870 LPPQQGSTGGP
-876 MTHHGYY
+876 VTMVTATASVTVAVHPTLPGAAYQGYMHEGFD
-883 TGHHN
+883 TD
-888 PRSSRQQAFSESSDS
+888 SESD
-903 EYYSEMTTTSGIG
+903 
-916 EEDYKYCDRSAY
+916 
-928 IASHTN
+928 
-934 VPPATSHILL
+934 
-944 EASKNPSFPK
+944 
-954 LTKKKTTGE
+954 
-963 SQTTTNQILKHPEI
+963 
-977 TQVFFKYWALFALI
+977 
-991 SEGRVH
+991 
-997 LATVKSVDTV
+997 
-1007 KSTVMVEWHERNI
+1007 
-1020 CRLFPNQ
+1020 
-1027 QCRKNETK
+1027 
-1035 PAQPM
+1035 
-1040 PFVREAI
+1040 
-1047 KENDERET
+1047 
-1055 RAPPLTVKDRTSQDL
+1055 
-1070 CVRSQAAPEQAR
+1070 
-1082 FTAKPLVKSIFE
+1082 
-1094 GCMATC
+1094 C
-1100 FAYGQTGSGK
+1100 F
-1110 THTMGGDFTGK
+1110 
-1121 QQNSAKGV
+1121 
-1129 YALAAQDV
+1129 
-1137 FAYLNHRRYA
+1137 
-1147 NLDLSAFVSFFEIY
+1147 
-1161 NGKVYD
+1161 
-1167 LLNKK
+1167 
-1172 SKLRVLEDDR
+1172 
-1182 QQVQVVGLEEVYVTT
+1182 
-1197 EEDVIKMIQT
+1197 
-1207 GSASRTSG
+1207 
-1215 QTSANANSSRSHAIL
+1215 
-1230 QIVLRRNDRATTLH
+1230 
-1244 GKFSLVDLAGNERG
+1244 
-1258 TDVSSN
+1258 
-1264 DRSTLVE
+1264 
-1271 TAEINRSLLALKE
+1271 
-1284 CIRSLGKNS
+1284 
-1293 DHIPFRMSTLTKV
+1293 
-1306 LRDSFIGE
+1306 
-1314 KSRTCMISMVSPGM
+1314 
-1328 ASCEYT
+1328 
-1334 MNTLRYADRVKELNG
+1334 
-1349 HSKASEAAKAE
+1349 EAAKRTCGDKTNF
-1360 EPIESSSDEE
+1360 SSCKRDSLE
-1370 SVVHTV
+1370 
-1376 DYDAISQVADLE
+1376 IQDLE
-1388 EKVYGD
+1388 AT
-1394 LQRANELVKAM
+1394 QC
-1405 EQTSYNIEAGLPDLV
+1405 QTE
-1420 DHSQKL
+1420 HQ
-1426 LGRVHLAT
+1426 
-1434 VKSVDTVKSTVMVE
+1434 
-1448 WHERNICRGK
+1448 
-1458 EVLFPYQQRK
+1458 F
-1468 KNETK
+1468 
-1473 PAQPM
+1473 
-1478 PFVREAIKENDE
+1478 
-1490 PEKRAPPL
+1490 
-1498 TVKGRRK
+1498 
-1505 SVAPPELNKGSKR
+1505 
-1518 LSCVIKPPEMQTKK
+1518 
-1532 GKFGEAPRPKQKFY
+1532 
-1546 EMIQDFRETMEI
+1546 
-1558 IPLAPS
+1558 
-1564 DLIEPHRICVC
+1564 
-1575 VRKRPLNKQE
+1575 
-1585 INKKE
+1585 
-1590 IDVVS
+1590 
-1595 VPGRGSVLVHEP
+1595 
-1607 KQKVDLT
+1607 
-1614 KYLENQVFHFDYSF
+1614 
-1628 DETATND
+1628 
-1635 LVYKFT
+1635 
-1641 AKPLVKSIFE
+1641 
-1651 GCMATCFAYG
+1651 
-1661 QTGSGKTHTM
+1661 GKTQ
-1671 GGDFTGKQQNSAKGV
+1671 GESAICQ
-1686 YALAA
+1686 Y
-1691 QDVFAYLNHR
+1691 
-1701 RYANL
+1701 
-1706 DLSAFV
+1706 
-1712 SFFEIYNGKVYD
+1712 
-1724 LLNKKSK
+1724 
-1731 LRVLEDDRQQ
+1731 
-1741 VQVVGLEEV
+1741 
-1750 YVTTEEDVIK
+1750 
-1760 MIQTGSA
+1760 
-1767 SRTSGQTS
+1767 
-1775 ANANSSRSHAILQ
+1775 
-1788 IVLRRNDRATTL
+1788 
-1800 HGKFSLVDLA
+1800 
-1810 GNERGTDVS
+1810 
-1819 SNDRSTLVETA
+1819 
-1830 EINRSLL
+1830 
-1837 ALKECIRSLG
+1837 
-1847 KNSDHIPFRMSTL
+1847 
-1860 TKVLRDSFIG
+1860 
-1870 EKSRTCMISMVS
+1870 
-1882 PGMASCEYTMN
+1882 
-1893 TLRYADR
+1893 
-1900 VKELNG
+1900 
-1906 HSKASEAAKAQEP
+1906 
-1919 IESSSDEESVVHT
+1919 
-1932 VDYDAISQVADLE
+1932 
-1945 EKVYGEL
+1945 
-1952 QRANELVKAME
+1952 
-1963 QTSYNIEAGLPD
+1963 
-1975 LVDHSQ
+1975 
-1981 KLFGL
+1981 

>member
-1 MEAALS
+1 MAGKAVGQKAPLWIRARFQAFLFSLGCHIQRHCGKVLFIGLLVFGALSVGLRVAAIETNIEQLWVEAGSRVSTELRYTREKQGEESVFTSQMLIQTPKEEGTNILTQEALLVHMEAALS

-109 GHAYMNRS
+109 GHAYMNRP
-117 CLDPMDPDCPL
+117 CLDPSDPDCPL
-128 SAPNKD
+128 SAPNKEQ
-134 KGESPDIA
+134 GESPDIA
-142 RRLQGGCH
+142 GRLQGGCH
-150 GFSRKFMH
+150 GFSQKFMH
-158 WQEELILGGLVK
+158 WQEELILGGRVK
-170 TSQDTLLSAEA
+170 NSQDALLSAEA

-234 ANSSQSLHA
+234 SNSSQSIHA

-341 HSFTEAGCNIP
+341 HSFTETGINIP
-352 FKDRTGDCLRRSGT
+352 FKERTGDCLRRTGT
-366 SVALTSINNM
+366 SVALTSVNNM

-448 ELSDAAEQPHTPTA
+448 ELSDAGEQP
-462 ATTHTHQ
+462 
-469 YAAGSTITTSTQ
+469 TQ
-481 ITTTVQAFTQCDAA
+481 ITTTLFT
-495 GQHIVTILPPTS
+495 PTS
-507 QISTSPPSIIL
+507 SSTRDLLAQVDDSKSGKKCVPLPFLHWNLSSFAREKYAPLLLKPKSKALVVVLFLGLLGLSLYGTTMVHDGLYLTDIVPRDTKEYDFIDAQFKYFSFYNMYL
-518 CPTSQAQRLQA
+518 VTMDGFDYARSQRLLIQLHNAFNSVKYVVRDGDNKLPRMWLHYFQDWLRGLQA

-543 SYRNGTED
+543 SYRNSTED

-573 LTSRRLVDTE
+573 LTSRRLLDAE
-583 GLVPAEVF
+583 GLIPPEVF

-776 TAIGNRNKRSAVA
+776 TAIGNRNHRSAVA

-823 FAVLVILTVLGMLNG
+823 FAVLAILTVLGVLNG

-854 VAAVDNAS
+854 VTPVDNAS
-862 RLPTPSPE
+862 CLPTPSPE

-876 MTHHGYY
+876 MTHH
-883 TGHHN
+883 
-888 PRSSRQQAFSESSDS
+888 
-903 EYYSEMTTTSGIG
+903 
-916 EEDYKYCDRSAY
+916 
-928 IASHTN
+928 ASHTG

-954 LTKKKTTGE
+954 LT
-963 SQTTTNQILKHPEI
+963 
-977 TQVFFKYWALFALI
+977 
-991 SEGRVH
+991 
-997 LATVKSVDTV
+997 
-1007 KSTVMVEWHERNI
+1007 
-1020 CRLFPNQ
+1020 
-1027 QCRKNETK
+1027 
-1035 PAQPM
+1035 
-1040 PFVREAI
+1040 
-1047 KENDERET
+1047 
-1055 RAPPLTVKDRTSQDL
+1055 
-1070 CVRSQAAPEQAR
+1070 VRS
-1082 FTAKPLVKSIFE
+1082 SYIH
-1094 GCMATC
+1094 
-1100 FAYGQTGSGK
+1100 S
-1110 THTMGGDFTGK
+1110 
-1121 QQNSAKGV
+1121 NSA
-1129 YALAAQDV
+1129 LPT
-1137 FAYLNHRRYA
+1137 
-1147 NLDLSAFVSFFEIY
+1147 
-1161 NGKVYD
+1161 
-1167 LLNKK
+1167 
-1172 SKLRVLEDDR
+1172 
-1182 QQVQVVGLEEVYVTT
+1182 QQ
-1197 EEDVIKMIQT
+1197 
-1207 GSASRTSG
+1207 GSAGGPVTMV
-1215 QTSANANSSRSHAIL
+1215 T
-1230 QIVLRRNDRATTLH
+1230 ATASVTVAVHPTLPGAAYQGYMH
-1244 GKFSLVDLAGNERG
+1244 EGFD
-1258 TDVSSN
+1258 TDS
-1264 DRSTLVE
+1264 E
-1271 TAEINRSLLALKE
+1271 
-1284 CIRSLGKNS
+1284 S
-1293 DHIPFRMSTLTKV
+1293 DCF
-1306 LRDSFIGE
+1306 
-1314 KSRTCMISMVSPGM
+1314 
-1328 ASCEYT
+1328 
-1334 MNTLRYADRVKELNG
+1334 
-1349 HSKASEAAKAE
+1349 EAAKRTCGDKTNF
-1360 EPIESSSDEE
+1360 SSCKRDSLEL
-1370 SVVHTV
+1370 
-1376 DYDAISQVADLE
+1376 QDLE
-1388 EKVYGD
+1388 
-1394 LQRANELVKAM
+1394 A
-1405 EQTSYNIEAGLPDLV
+1405 
-1420 DHSQKL
+1420 
-1426 LGRVHLAT
+1426 
-1434 VKSVDTVKSTVMVE
+1434 
-1448 WHERNICRGK
+1448 
-1458 EVLFPYQQRK
+1458 
-1468 KNETK
+1468 
-1473 PAQPM
+1473 AQ
-1478 PFVREAIKENDE
+1478 
-1490 PEKRAPPL
+1490 
-1498 TVKGRRK
+1498 
-1505 SVAPPELNKGSKR
+1505 
-1518 LSCVIKPPEMQTKK
+1518 
-1532 GKFGEAPRPKQKFY
+1532 
-1546 EMIQDFRETMEI
+1546 
-1558 IPLAPS
+1558 
-1564 DLIEPHRICVC
+1564 
-1575 VRKRPLNKQE
+1575 
-1585 INKKE
+1585 
-1590 IDVVS
+1590 
-1595 VPGRGSVLVHEP
+1595 
-1607 KQKVDLT
+1607 
-1614 KYLENQVFHFDYSF
+1614 
-1628 DETATND
+1628 
-1635 LVYKFT
+1635 
-1641 AKPLVKSIFE
+1641 
-1651 GCMATCFAYG
+1651 G
-1661 QTGSGKTHTM
+1661 QTEYQLSKTQ
-1671 GGDFTGKQQNSAKGV
+1671 GEQRFTP
-1686 YALAA
+1686 L
-1691 QDVFAYLNHR
+1691 
-1701 RYANL
+1701 
-1706 DLSAFV
+1706 
-1712 SFFEIYNGKVYD
+1712 I
-1724 LLNKKSK
+1724 
-1731 LRVLEDDRQQ
+1731 
-1741 VQVVGLEEV
+1741 
-1750 YVTTEEDVIK
+1750 
-1760 MIQTGSA
+1760 
-1767 SRTSGQTS
+1767 
-1775 ANANSSRSHAILQ
+1775 
-1788 IVLRRNDRATTL
+1788 
-1800 HGKFSLVDLA
+1800 
-1810 GNERGTDVS
+1810 
-1819 SNDRSTLVETA
+1819 
-1830 EINRSLL
+1830 
-1837 ALKECIRSLG
+1837 
-1847 KNSDHIPFRMSTL
+1847 
-1860 TKVLRDSFIG
+1860 
-1870 EKSRTCMISMVS
+1870 
-1882 PGMASCEYTMN
+1882 
-1893 TLRYADR
+1893 
-1900 VKELNG
+1900 
-1906 HSKASEAAKAQEP
+1906 
-1919 IESSSDEESVVHT
+1919 
-1932 VDYDAISQVADLE
+1932 
-1945 EKVYGEL
+1945 
-1952 QRANELVKAME
+1952 
-1963 QTSYNIEAGLPD
+1963 
-1975 LVDHSQ
+1975 
-1981 KLFGL
+1981 